1 MTSPL
6 GRTPALDLAALRSPP
21 PPPYLTR
28 VKLTNYRSIASCDVR
43 LSALTFLVGP
53 NGAGKSNFLDAL
65 AFVRDS
71 LRTSLE
77 YAIRERSGID
87 AVRRRSNGHPHNF
100 GVRLEFR
107 LPGGET
113 GHYAFQVGA
122 AGRGGYQVIRE
133 ECVIDADAKRHS
145 YAVKNG
151 VLAESTLALAPAAY
165 PDRLFLTNASG
176 VYPFRALFDAFGSM
190 GFYNLNPRLI
200 RDLQT
205 PADGSLLAM
214 AGENIT
220 SVLALMSVQAPQ
232 RKEQVEEL
240 LTMIVPGISG
250 VESVQVGPKET
261 LEFRQTID
269 GAKNP
274 WRFAAANMS
283 DGTLRALG
291 ILVALFQP
299 GGSGRIP
306 LVGIEEPEVALHPAA
321 AGVLMGALR
330 KASINRQVLITSHS
344 PDLLDDPGLNE
355 QEILGVA
362 AKGNVT
368 YISAPDQAAREVI
381 RSGLYTPGELLRL
394 DQIAPSVDLYGRG
407 PRQLDLFTGWRA

>member
-1 MTSPL
+1 MTSE
-6 GRTPALDLAALRSPP
+6 AARHAGSRAAGSREDP
-21 PPPYLTR
+21 PPPYITR

-53 NGAGKSNFLDAL
+53 NGAGKSNFIDAL

-77 YAIRERSGID
+77 HALRERSGID

-107 LPGGET
+107 LPGGES

-122 AGRGGYQVIRE
+122 AERGGYHIIRE

-145 YAVKNG
+145 YAVRGG
-151 VLAESTLALAPAAY
+151 VLGESTLAVPPASY

-176 VYPFRALFDAFGSM
+176 AYPFRVLYDALGSM

-205 PADGSLLAM
+205 PDDGSLLAA
-214 AGENIT
+214 AGENIA
-220 SVLALMSVQAPQ
+220 SVLARMSTQAQ
-232 RKEQVEEL
+232 ERKVQVEEL
-240 LTMIVPGISG
+240 LRMIVPAIDG
-250 VESVQVGPKET
+250 VDGVQIGPKET
-261 LEFRQTID
+261 LEFRQSIE
-269 GAKNP
+269 GAKHP
-274 WRFAAANMS
+274 WRFPAANMS

-299 GGSGRIP
+299 GGAGRVP

-321 AGVLMGALR
+321 AGLLMGALR
-330 KASINRQVLITSHS
+330 KASLHRQVLITSHS
-344 PDLLDDPGLNE
+344 PDLLDDPDLSE
-355 QEILGVA
+355 DEILGVA
-362 AKGNVT
+362 SKGNAS
-368 YISAPDQAAREVI
+368 YISVPDAATRAVI

-394 DQIAPSVDLYGRG
+394 DQVAPSFDLYERG